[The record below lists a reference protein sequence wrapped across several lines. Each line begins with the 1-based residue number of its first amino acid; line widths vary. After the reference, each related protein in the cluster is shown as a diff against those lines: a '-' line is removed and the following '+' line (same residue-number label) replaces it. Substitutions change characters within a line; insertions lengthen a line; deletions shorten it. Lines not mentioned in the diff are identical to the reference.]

1 MKIKSV
7 LVNALLVCC
16 MMMLLS
22 CDGGSS
28 STSEYNPTLSGQQQ
42 KNLALAQ
49 IQSDAMEQF
58 MYEELIKQGLSPAAA
73 RATTDC
79 FMPEATRLIQNTPA
93 EQFEVS
99 ESEAMK
105 LGERIGIHAA
115 NNCLS
120 RIS

>member
-7 LVNALLVCC
+7 LVSAILICSI
-16 MMMLLS
+16 MMLFS
-22 CDGGSS
+22 CGGGSS
-28 STSEYNPTLSGQQQ
+28 SSSEYNPTLSGQQQ
-42 KNLALAQ
+42 KKLALAQ
-49 IQSDAMEQF
+49 IQSDAMEQI

-73 RATTDC
+73 RASTDC
-79 FMPEATRLIQNTPA
+79 FMPEAARLIRNTPA

-105 LGERIGIHAA
+105 LGERLGIQAA
-115 NNCLS
+115 NNCLA